1 MITIH
6 VLNEI
11 ALSEFVEQLKDI
23 FEHSPWIVQRAGE
36 LRPFRSR
43 EELYEQMISVV
54 KTASDEEKLDLIRA
68 HPHLG
73 TRKTMSSFSQSE
85 QKNVGLNQ
93 LSETEY
99 ELLLDMNQEYV
110 QRFGF
115 PFILAVRGKTKDE
128 MFQAM
133 QNRLKHSKEQEF
145 NQALS
150 EIYQIVRFRIEDQIM

>member
-11 ALSEFVEQLKDI
+11 PSSEFVEQLKDI

-43 EELYEQMISVV
+43 EDLYEGMISVV

-99 ELLLDMNQEYV
+99 ELLLNMNKEYV

>member
-1 MITIH
+1 MITIN

-23 FEHSPWIVQRAGE
+23 FEHSPWIVQRTGE

-43 EELYEQMISVV
+43 EDLYEGMISVV

-99 ELLLDMNQEYV
+99 DLLLDMNKEYV

-115 PFILAVRGKTKDE
+115 PFILAVRGKNKDE
-128 MFQAM
+128 IFQAM

>member
-1 MITIH
+1 MITIN

-36 LRPFRSR
+36 LRPFQSR
-43 EELYEQMISVV
+43 EDLYEGMISVV
-54 KTASDEEKLDLIRA
+54 RTASDEEKLDLIRA

-85 QKNVGLNQ
+85 QKNVDLNQ

-99 ELLLDMNQEYV
+99 ELLLNMNKEYV

-115 PFILAVRGKTKDE
+115 PFILAVRGKNKDE
-128 MFQAM
+128 MFQAL
-133 QNRLKHSKEQEF
+133 QHRLKHSKEQEF

>member
-1 MITIH
+1 MITIN

-11 ALSEFVEQLKDI
+11 ALSEFVEQLKDL

-36 LRPFRSR
+36 LRPFQSR
-43 EELYEQMISVV
+43 EDLYEGMISVV

-99 ELLLDMNQEYV
+99 ELLLDMNKEYV

-115 PFILAVRGKTKDE
+115 PFILAVRGKNKDE

>member
-1 MITIH
+1 MITIN

-43 EELYEQMISVV
+43 EDLYERMISVV

-99 ELLLDMNQEYV
+99 ELLLNMNKEYV

-115 PFILAVRGKTKDE
+115 PFILAVRGKNKDE

>member
-1 MITIH
+1 MITIN

-11 ALSEFVEQLKDI
+11 PSSEFVEQLKDI

-36 LRPFRSR
+36 LRPFQSR
-43 EELYEQMISVV
+43 EDLYEGMISVV

>member
-1 MITIH
+1 MITIN

-11 ALSEFVEQLKDI
+11 ALSEFVEQLKDL

-43 EELYEQMISVV
+43 EDLYEGMISVV

-99 ELLLDMNQEYV
+99 ELLLNMNKGYV

-115 PFILAVRGKTKDE
+115 PFILAVRGKNKDE

>member
-1 MITIH
+1 MITTNI
-6 VLNEI
+6 LNE
-11 ALSEFVEQLKDI
+11 LPLPEFVEKLKDM
-23 FEHSPWIVQRAGE
+23 FEHSPWVVQRAGE
-36 LRPFRSR
+36 LRPFHSR
-43 EELYEQMISVV
+43 EDLYERMVSVV
-54 KTASDEEKLDLIRA
+54 KTANDEEKLNLIQA

-93 LSETEY
+93 LSEAEY
-99 ELLLDMNQEYV
+99 ELLLNMNKEYV

-128 MFQAM
+128 IFQAM
-133 QNRLKHSKEQEF
+133 QERLKNSKEQEF

-150 EIYQIVRFRIEDQIM
+150 EIYQIVRFRIEDQII

>member
-1 MITIH
+1 MITTN

-11 ALSEFVEQLKDI
+11 PLSEFVEQLKDI
-23 FEHSPWIVQRAGE
+23 FEHSPWVVQRAGE
-36 LRPFRSR
+36 FRPFHSR
-43 EELYEQMISVV
+43 EDLYERMVSVV
-54 KTASDEEKLDLIRA
+54 KTASDEEKLSLIQA

-93 LSETEY
+93 LSEAEY
-99 ELLLDMNQEYV
+99 KLLLNMNKEYV
-110 QRFGF
+110 QRFDF
-115 PFILAVRGKTKDE
+115 PFILAVRGKNKDE
-128 MFQAM
+128 IFQAM
-133 QNRLKHSKEQEF
+133 QDRLKNSKEQEF

>member
-1 MITIH
+1 MITIN

-11 ALSEFVEQLKDI
+11 PSSEFVEQLKDI

-43 EELYEQMISVV
+43 EDLYERMISVV

-99 ELLLDMNQEYV
+99 ELLLDMNKEYV

-115 PFILAVRGKTKDE
+115 PFILAVRGKNKDE
-128 MFQAM
+128 IFQAM

>member
-1 MITIH
+1 MITIN

-43 EELYEQMISVV
+43 EDLYERMISVV
-54 KTASDEEKLDLIRA
+54 KIASDEEKLDLIRA

-99 ELLLDMNQEYV
+99 ELLLNMNKEYV

-115 PFILAVRGKTKDE
+115 PFILAVRGKNKDE